1 MRLKQNIKEQIVK
14 YSKKHFGDNVR
25 LYLFGSR
32 IKDDKKGGDID
43 LFLDAKYEVCI
54 QDQIYFLR
62 DIYKYVTQRKVDLL
76 IKTPQK
82 KAIAIVD
89 TAIKEG
95 ILLC

>member
-1 MRLKQNIKEQIVK
+1 
-14 YSKKHFGDNVR
+14 
-25 LYLFGSR
+25 
-32 IKDDKKGGDID
+32 

-54 QDQIYFLR
+54 QDQICFLR

-76 IKTPQK
+76 IKTPKK